1 MNLNELADELLADKH
16 VDDDEVQGI
25 IHQDI
30 LIRYNS
36 INVIVGK
43 RGSGKTYFIARELI
57 KLSYAPGNRYSQVY
71 YITDKEQDQTFD
83 FAKNCVNPNVEI
95 TTVKTKDAMKV
106 IKALSLAK
114 ARLNDDD
121 NDMYRK
127 ALNADNLNFT
137 PHTLII
143 FDDCIGLFK
152 HDSSL
157 SKKLFENRQPHI
169 TYVLILQDIGLA
181 TSIKCNL
188 DMMVLFGG
196 FSRQKF
202 AVLTYQLPPI
212 DGFDFEMYSTL
223 GKNDYVAIDYND
235 DSVIVKYRE

>member
-1 MNLNELADELLADKH
+1 MSLNELADQLLANKQCAE
-16 VDDDEVQGI
+16 DEIQNV
-25 IHQDI
+25 IHPDI
-30 LIRYNS
+30 LLRYNS

-57 KLSYAPGNRYSQVY
+57 KLSYAPGNRFSQVY
-71 YITDKEQDQTFD
+71 YISDKYNDPTFD
-83 FAKNCVNPNVEI
+83 YARKCANPDVEI

-106 IKALSLAK
+106 INAISLAK
-114 ARLNDDD
+114 AHIDDD
-121 NDMYRK
+121 EMYRR
-127 ALNADNLNFT
+127 ALNAENLNCV

-143 FDDCIGLFK
+143 YDDCLGLFK
-152 HDSSL
+152 RDSPL

-181 TSIKCNL
+181 TSIKSNL
-188 DMMVLFGG
+188 DLMVLFGG

-212 DGFDFEMYSTL
+212 DGFDFDMYSEL
-223 GKNDYVAIDYND
+223 SKNDYVAIDYND
-235 DSVIVKYRE
+235 NSVMVKYRDE